1 MNAILHFRRKD
12 FPLNEA
18 CFLELLQMLGY
29 GRFRNGQHLMDITE
43 ETLVPLGQKTQDG
56 DPGRMPHRFGKTCQL
71 LLCTGIALFFHYK
84 TAHIVRKYTNNIE
97 ITNPSLPEK
106 HIRFIYPANK
116 KKTEIRS
123 AFHTPQAK
131 SIPPANKKR
140 QKPDLRFIPRKQ
152 SQFPRQTKKDR
163 NPIPSDSCPCRTFCR
178 ALWSGKRDSDPR
190 PPPWQGGALPLSY
203 FRNACQKNFVE
214 RKTGFGPATPTLAR
228 WCSTTELFPQCVS
241 KNFVERK
248 TGLEPATPTLGRS
261 CSTN

>member
-1 MNAILHFRRKD
+1 MDTILHFRRKD

-29 GRFRNGQHLMDITE
+29 GRFRNGQHLMDIAE
-43 ETLVPLGQKTQDG
+43 ETLVPLGQKTQNG

-123 AFHTPQAK
+123 ALHTPQAK

-140 QKPDLRFIPRKQ
+140 QKPDPRFISRRKR
-152 SQFPRQTKKDR
+152 QFPRQTKKTETR
-163 NPIPSDSCPCRTFCR
+163 SLRIPVPVAPSVVPSGAENGIRTR
-178 ALWSGKRDSDPR
+178 DPHLGKVV
-190 PPPWQGGALPLSY
+190 LY
-203 FRNACQKNFVE
+203 H
-214 RKTGFGPATPTLAR
+214 
-228 WCSTTELFPQCVS
+228 
-241 KNFVERK
+241 
-248 TGLEPATPTLGRS
+248 
-261 CSTN
+261 

>member
-1 MNAILHFRRKD
+1 MDAILHFRRKD

-29 GRFRNGQHLMDITE
+29 GRFRNGQHLMDIAE

-116 KKTEIRS
+116 KDRNPICVSYPAGKDNSPGKQKKTGTRS
-123 AFHTPQAK
+123 ALHTPQEK
-131 SIPPANKKR
+131 TIPPANKKDRNPIRASYPAGKVNSPGKQKR
-140 QKPDLRFIPRKQ
+140 QKPDPRFIPRRQ
-152 SQFPRQTKKDR
+152 SQFPRQTKKTETR
-163 NPIPSDSCPCRTFCR
+163 FLRIPVPVAPSVVPSGAENGIRTR
-178 ALWSGKRDSDPR
+178 DPHLGKVV
-190 PPPWQGGALPLSY
+190 LY
-203 FRNACQKNFVE
+203 H
-214 RKTGFGPATPTLAR
+214 
-228 WCSTTELFPQCVS
+228 
-241 KNFVERK
+241 
-248 TGLEPATPTLGRS
+248 
-261 CSTN
+261 

>member
-1 MNAILHFRRKD
+1 MDTILHFRRKD

-29 GRFRNGQHLMDITE
+29 GRFRNGQHLMDIAE
-43 ETLVPLGQKTQDG
+43 ETLIPLGQKTQNG

-116 KKTEIRS
+116 KRQKPDPRFIPRRQSQFPRQTKKTETRS

-131 SIPPANKKR
+131 SIPPANKKKTEIRSALHTPQAKSIPPANKKR
-140 QKPDLRFIPRKQ
+140 QEPDSFGFL
-152 SQFPRQTKKDR
+152 SL
-163 NPIPSDSCPCRTFCR
+163 SHLLSCP
-178 ALWSGKRDSDPR
+178 L
-190 PPPWQGGALPLSY
+190 
-203 FRNACQKNFVE
+203 E

-241 KNFVERK
+241 KKLRRAENGIR
-248 TGLEPATPTLGRS
+248 TRDPHLGKVVLYH
-261 CSTN
+261 

>member
-1 MNAILHFRRKD
+1 MDAILHFRRKD

-29 GRFRNGQHLMDITE
+29 GRFRNGQHLMDIAE

-116 KKTEIRS
+116 KKTETRS
-123 AFHTPQAK
+123 AFHTPQEK
-131 SIPPANKKR
+131 TIPPANKKR
-140 QKPDLRFIPRKQ
+140 QKPDLHFIPRRQ
-152 SQFPRQTKKDR
+152 SQFPRQTKKTETR
-163 NPIPSDSCPCRTFCR
+163 FLRIPVPVAPSVVPSGAENGIRTR
-178 ALWSGKRDSDPR
+178 DPHLGKVV
-190 PPPWQGGALPLSY
+190 LY
-203 FRNACQKNFVE
+203 H
-214 RKTGFGPATPTLAR
+214 
-228 WCSTTELFPQCVS
+228 
-241 KNFVERK
+241 
-248 TGLEPATPTLGRS
+248 
-261 CSTN
+261 

>member
-1 MNAILHFRRKD
+1 MDAILHFRRKD
-12 FPLNEA
+12 FPLNES

-29 GRFRNGQHLMDITE
+29 GRFRNGQHLMDIAE

-116 KKTEIRS
+116 KKTETRS

-131 SIPPANKKR
+131 SIPPAN
-140 QKPDLRFIPRKQ
+140 
-152 SQFPRQTKKDR
+152 KKDR

-203 FRNACQKNFVE
+203 FRNCVKKLRRAEN
-214 RKTGFGPATPTLAR
+214 GAR
-228 WCSTTELFPQCVS
+228 TRDPD
-241 KNFVERK
+241 
-248 TGLEPATPTLGRS
+248 LGKVVLYQLSYFRLS
-261 CSTN
+261 APR

>member
-1 MNAILHFRRKD
+1 MDAILHFRRKD

-29 GRFRNGQHLMDITE
+29 GRFRNGQHLMDIAE

-116 KKTEIRS
+116 KKTETRS
-123 AFHTPQAK
+123 AFHTPQEKTIPPANKKKTETRSALHTPQAK
-131 SIPPANKKR
+131 SIPPAN
-140 QKPDLRFIPRKQ
+140 
-152 SQFPRQTKKDR
+152 KKDR

>member
-1 MNAILHFRRKD
+1 MDAILHFRRKD

-29 GRFRNGQHLMDITE
+29 GRFRNGQHLMDIAE

-116 KKTEIRS
+116 KDRNPICVS
-123 AFHTPQAK
+123 Y
-131 SIPPANKKR
+131 PAGKDNS
-140 QKPDLRFIPRKQ
+140 PGKQ
-152 SQFPRQTKKDR
+152 KKDR
-163 NPIPSDSCPCRTFCR
+163 NPICTSYPAGKVNSPGKQKRQKPDSFGFLSLSHLLPCP
-178 ALWSGKRDSDPR
+178 L
-190 PPPWQGGALPLSY
+190 
-203 FRNACQKNFVE
+203 E

>member
-1 MNAILHFRRKD
+1 MDAILHFRRKD

-29 GRFRNGQHLMDITE
+29 GRFRNGQHLMDIAE
-43 ETLVPLGQKTQDG
+43 ETLVPLGQKTQNG

-123 AFHTPQAK
+123 ALHTPQAK

-140 QKPDLRFIPRKQ
+140 QEPDSFGFL
-152 SQFPRQTKKDR
+152 SL
-163 NPIPSDSCPCRTFCR
+163 SHLLSCP
-178 ALWSGKRDSDPR
+178 L
-190 PPPWQGGALPLSY
+190 
-203 FRNACQKNFVE
+203 E

>member
-1 MNAILHFRRKD
+1 MDAILHFRRKD

-29 GRFRNGQHLMDITE
+29 GRFRNGQHLMDIAE

-116 KKTEIRS
+116 KDRNPICVS
-123 AFHTPQAK
+123 Y
-131 SIPPANKKR
+131 PAGKDNSPGKQKR
-140 QKPDLRFIPRKQ
+140 QKPDPRFIPRRQ
-152 SQFPRQTKKDR
+152 SQFPRQTKKTETR
-163 NPIPSDSCPCRTFCR
+163 FLRIPVPVAPSVVPSGAENGIRTR
-178 ALWSGKRDSDPR
+178 DPHLGKVV
-190 PPPWQGGALPLSY
+190 LY
-203 FRNACQKNFVE
+203 H
-214 RKTGFGPATPTLAR
+214 
-228 WCSTTELFPQCVS
+228 
-241 KNFVERK
+241 
-248 TGLEPATPTLGRS
+248 
-261 CSTN
+261 

>member
-1 MNAILHFRRKD
+1 MDAILHFRRKD

-29 GRFRNGQHLMDITE
+29 GRFRNGQHLMDIAE
-43 ETLVPLGQKTQDG
+43 ETLVPLGQKTQNG

-116 KKTEIRS
+116 K
-123 AFHTPQAK
+123 
-131 SIPPANKKR
+131 R
-140 QKPDLRFIPRKQ
+140 QKSDLRFIPRKQ

-203 FRNACQKNFVE
+203 FRNAYQKKLRRAENGI
-214 RKTGFGPATPTLAR
+214 RTRDPH
-228 WCSTTELFPQCVS
+228 
-241 KNFVERK
+241 
-248 TGLEPATPTLGRS
+248 LGKVVLYH
-261 CSTN
+261 